1 VIAMEQAFRVFT
13 AVVRGAA
20 HERTGLPLQDAA
32 AYDDAGGRLAVAVAD
47 GHGSRRHF
55 RSSRGS
61 ELAVRAGIEMAG
73 WPALAAG
80 RAAGLL
86 TAVRGELVP
95 ELAVRWRRAVADDL
109 AEYPLTGAEQAAIVP
124 GEDFAVPY
132 GSTLLLA
139 LVVWPRLVLCQIG
152 DGDIIA
158 VDPSGTACAP
168 VPGDPLLDGRFTTS
182 LCQPDA
188 ADAFRAVVVDL
199 DRSPVAALLLAT
211 DGFGNAQ
218 TAEPWQPTF
227 GADLLRLS
235 REHGPDWVGEQLPTW
250 VARCASAE
258 GSGDDAAAAVVLA
271 RERPGHPATASAL
284 AGRCP

>member
-1 VIAMEQAFRVFT
+1 MEHAFRVFT

-20 HERTGLPLQDAA
+20 HERIGLPLQDAA
-32 AYDDAGGRLAVAVAD
+32 GYDDADGRLAVAVAD

-55 RSSRGS
+55 RSGRGS
-61 ELAVRAGIEMAG
+61 ELAVQAGIRLAD
-73 WPALAAG
+73 WPGLAAG
-80 RAAGLL
+80 QATGLL
-86 TAVRGELVP
+86 SAVRSELVP
-95 ELAVRWRRAVADDL
+95 ELAGRWRRAVGKDL
-109 AEYPLTGAEQAAIVP
+109 AEYPLTDAERQAILP
-124 GEDFAVPY
+124 GEDVTVPY

-139 LVVWPRLVLCQIG
+139 LATWPWLVLCQIG

-158 VDPSGTACAP
+158 VDRAGSAVAP

-188 ADAFRAVVVDL
+188 AGAFRVAVVDL
-199 DRSPVAALLLAT
+199 NRSPLAALLLAT

-218 TAEPWQPTF
+218 TAEPWQPAF
-227 GADLLRLS
+227 GADLLRLA
-235 REHGPDWVGEQLPTW
+235 REHGPDWVGEQLPAW

-271 RERPGHPATASAL
+271 RDLLELPAAASAL